1 MRQDFFFFFFKAF
14 VLFRVNS
21 RSAFSNH
28 FQTHKNRGMQY
39 PTAVRRLGAGLL
51 RNPVPQVFLTLRFRL
66 QAGVL
71 GTSAAGGGLEAD
83 TGSWGI
89 FHTSTRSPG
98 GCRGAGIV
106 CKQILLPN
114 GSRRFPNSSVRR
126 AGRTFRPPSLALGTA
141 NLCWTAA
148 KRAERRPGGGGHAA
162 SPRPPTAACR
172 GCAAVPTARAATVR
186 PCQPQQHSSEGRF

>member
-1 MRQDFFFFFFKAF
+1 
-14 VLFRVNS
+14 
-21 RSAFSNH
+21 
-28 FQTHKNRGMQY
+28 MQY

-98 GCRGAGIV
+98 GV
-106 CKQILLPN
+106 S
-114 GSRRFPNSSVRR
+114 GSRDSVQADLASKRVPQISKLLR
-126 AGRTFRPPSLALGTA
+126 AKGRKDFQTT
-141 NLCWTAA
+141 
-148 KRAERRPGGGGHAA
+148 
-162 SPRPPTAACR
+162 
-172 GCAAVPTARAATVR
+172 
-186 PCQPQQHSSEGRF
+186 